1 MLFSPKF
8 PVTPY
13 RELRYITGY
22 EMNNTVVDVRYI
34 ITEEGMRYD
43 IYSPKSKIHSHI
55 LMPKARKC
63 KKLFIDGKETEYLT
77 ELVGNSMYLNF
88 DVISNGKIS
97 VEVIFDKSNV

>member
-1 MLFSPKF
+1 
-8 PVTPY
+8 
-13 RELRYITGY
+13 
-22 EMNNTVVDVRYI
+22 
-34 ITEEGMRYD
+34 
-43 IYSPKSKIHSHI
+43 
-55 LMPKARKC
+55 MPKARKC